1 MIKNRASNVKEQ
13 IIEKSIRLFVDK
25 GYNAATIK
33 DITDAVNITKGAF
46 YWHFK
51 SKDELLETIINLY
64 EANFT
69 DSVIREVRNS
79 RGTFLQ
85 KTKYLHKWVT
95 EFAYH
100 HRELCVGFLTIAAEM
115 VGSGTYIEKKI
126 RTAYIKYLHF
136 IREILELGRKE
147 GCIQEGLDIDMVAH
161 VINALH
167 NGSLLEWHINY
178 DEIDGALFAK
188 TYRDVSLFGFVKQGV
203 KKK

>member
-1 MIKNRASNVKEQ
+1 MIKTKIGNVKEQ
-13 IIEKSIRLFVDK
+13 IIEESIRLFVDK
-25 GYNAATIK
+25 GYKATTIK

-51 SKDELLETIINLY
+51 SKDELLDTIIDLY
-64 EANFT
+64 EAYLT
-69 DSVIREVRNS
+69 DPVIREVRNA

-85 KTKYLHKWVT
+85 KMKYLHKWVT

-115 VGSGTYIEKKI
+115 VGSGTDIEKKI
-126 RTAYIKYLHF
+126 RIVYTKYLHF
-136 IREILELGRKE
+136 IREILELGKKE
-147 GCIQEGLDIDMVAH
+147 NIIQDGFDIDMVAH

-178 DEIDGALFAK
+178 NKIDGALFAK